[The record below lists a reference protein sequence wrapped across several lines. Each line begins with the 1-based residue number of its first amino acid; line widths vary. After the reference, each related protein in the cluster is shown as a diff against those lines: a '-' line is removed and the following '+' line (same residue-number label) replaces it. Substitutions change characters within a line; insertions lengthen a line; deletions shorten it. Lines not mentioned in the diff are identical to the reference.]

1 MGIADKIGHAAEELK
16 EKGQEA
22 MHKVTGKSDGG
33 HEGSAEQPMDYPR
46 DTGGHAPATGG
57 SGQSP
62 QTWDADSTPGSGS
75 TGSTAGGGSTGSNGS
90 AKADHEWRP
99 AVGGDATP
107 DHDVERRDPN
117 TDPMRIPPP
126 TKANNQD
133 NVGKVNYL
141 Q

>member
-22 MHKVTGKSDGG
+22 MHKVTGKSGGG

-46 DTGGHAPATGG
+46 DTGGHEPATGG
-57 SGQSP
+57 SGQAP
-62 QTWDADSTPGSGS
+62 ETWDADSTPGGSSGS
-75 TGSTAGGGSTGSNGS
+75 TTGTTASGSTKT
-90 AKADHEWRP
+90 DDEWRP
-99 AVGGDATP
+99 AVRGDAT

-126 TKANNQD
+126 TKASNQD